1 MIFRSLRT
9 PLAIAGSVLALA
21 IAAPAAA
28 APVTFTITIDDGN
41 SCLGTWQTT
50 GSASNPTIACVTD
63 GTPPPAVGKPTCSG
77 YSGAQTITAGTSVT
91 LTLGTCSAPAGGVNT
106 YKWTAGSPS
115 GTVVATSSIYPTP
128 VLASTTTYYATVTG
142 SDGQFTTY
150 PMPVTVTSVT
160 PPPATS
166 KCSNYTAVSLG
177 DLSFD
182 GGQID
187 SFNMRGS
194 AVSYGR
200 IVIPNPLPAGWAG
213 RTAQV
218 SVFEHGEGA
227 FWKKVHLSK
236 VACDF
241 APATSAWGQGTGVTL
256 YMTFGGTGFG
266 TLTVQPGDVWY
277 VNVKNESIFGTSSCG
292 AGLSCNFGLRLYP
305 PSN

>member
-9 PLAIAGSVLALA
+9 TFAIAGSVLALA

-28 APVTFTITIDDGN
+28 ATFTITIDDGN
-41 SCLGTWQTT
+41 SCAGTWQTT
-50 GSASNPTIACVTD
+50 GSATNPTITCVTD
-63 GTPPPAVGKPTCSG
+63 GPPPAVGAPTCSTVPPA
-77 YSGAQTITAGTSVT
+77 SQSVAAGTPVT
-91 LTLGTCSAPAGGVNT
+91 LSLGNCSAPAGGANT
-106 YKWTAGSPS
+106 YKWTVGSPS
-115 GTVVATSSIYPTP
+115 GTP
-128 VLASTTTYYATVTG
+128 VWAQASYTTAPSTTTTYWATVTG
-142 SDGQFTTY
+142 SDGQSTSYSTT
-150 PMPVTVTSVT
+150 VTVTTVT

-166 KCSNYTAVSLG
+166 KCSNYSAINLG
-177 DLSFD
+177 DLNFD
-182 GGQID
+182 GSQVD

-194 AVSYGR
+194 AVAYGR

-227 FWKKVHLSK
+227 FWKKAHLSK

-241 APATSAWGQGTGVTL
+241 TPATSAWGQGTGVTL
-256 YMTFGGTGFG
+256 YMTLGGTGFG

-277 VNVKNESIFGTSSCG
+277 LNVKNESIFGTPSCG
-292 AGLSCNFGLRLYP
+292 PNLSCNFGLRLYP

>member
-9 PLAIAGSVLALA
+9 TLAIAGSVLALA

-28 APVTFTITIDDGN
+28 ATFTITIDDGN
-41 SCLGTWQTT
+41 SCAGTWQTT
-50 GSASNPTIACVTD
+50 GSATNPTITCVTD
-63 GTPPPAVGKPTCSG
+63 GQPPPVGKPTCTGVSQ
-77 YSGAQTITAGTSVT
+77 AQTVTAGTSVT
-91 LTLGTCSAPAGGVNT
+91 LTLGSCTAPAGGANT

-115 GTVVATSSIYPTP
+115 GAVVATSITYPTP
-128 VLASTTTYYATVTG
+128 LLSGTTTYYATVTG

-150 PMPVTVTSVT
+150 PIQVTVNAVT
-160 PPPATS
+160 PPPAAS
-166 KCSNYTAVSLG
+166 KCANYSAINLG

-182 GGQID
+182 GSQVD

-194 AVSYGR
+194 SVAYGR

-227 FWKKVHLSK
+227 FWKKVYLSK
-236 VACDF
+236 AACDF
-241 APATSAWGQGTGVTL
+241 TPATSAWGQGTGVTL
-256 YMTFGGTGFG
+256 YMSLGGTGFG
-266 TLTVQPGDVWY
+266 TMTVQPGDIWY
-277 VNVKNESIFGTSSCG
+277 LNVKNESIFGTPSCG
-292 AGLSCNFGLRLYP
+292 PNLSCNFGLRLYP